1 MKNCTLKKYD
11 GNADVYFDIICKW
24 MDVMYDENNKEKI
37 KNILIDE
44 FNIVEEDSEI
54 ISNALLTN
62 NFTPDFKV
70 DKIDSSQKEESIIQ
84 DLHQED
90 NKINVKSR
98 IISNRNLGNIYYEKW
113 SNDFNDNIV
122 KRLLFDK
129 DNLTVYDLNSID
141 YEYNIDTLNANI
153 IKWKQEL
160 LNTISEL
167 TGNEYIINSDMND
180 KEFTELINSALRD
193 FENYVK
199 FNRNI
204 NTKYYQAYY
213 TLDGFEQLLK
223 NHN

>member
-1 MKNCTLKKYD
+1 
-11 GNADVYFDIICKW
+11 

-98 IISNRNLGNIYYEKW
+98 IISNRNLGNIYYEK
-113 SNDFNDNIV
+113 
-122 KRLLFDK
+122 
-129 DNLTVYDLNSID
+129 
-141 YEYNIDTLNANI
+141 
-153 IKWKQEL
+153 
-160 LNTISEL
+160 
-167 TGNEYIINSDMND
+167 
-180 KEFTELINSALRD
+180 
-193 FENYVK
+193 
-199 FNRNI
+199 
-204 NTKYYQAYY
+204 
-213 TLDGFEQLLK
+213 
-223 NHN
+223 